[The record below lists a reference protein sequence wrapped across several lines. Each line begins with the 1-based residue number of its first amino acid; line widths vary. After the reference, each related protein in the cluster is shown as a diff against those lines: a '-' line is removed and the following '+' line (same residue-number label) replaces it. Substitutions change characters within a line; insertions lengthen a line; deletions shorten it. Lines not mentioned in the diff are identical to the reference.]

1 MTAPPPF
8 VLVSAALEP
17 GDLQLRRLAGRER
30 VSRLFELVAD
40 VRPYDPE
47 ALDLEARVPDLL
59 RRPVRIGREAEDPL
73 VCGVVRAI
81 ETVTG
86 KATDPLLYR
95 LTVVPRLWYTTQ
107 THRTRIFQD
116 LTVPEIVKRVLADLQ
131 FVEGEDFELRL
142 EAEYGKREYTVQ
154 YEESDFDFA
163 SRLIEFEGIYY
174 FFLFRDGKDV
184 LVLGDNADALRELEE
199 HKGVAYGHATAA
211 QSSAVV
217 ALGRTIQ
224 HVPERVMMVDY
235 NWRTPALPLAE
246 AAPVQGGDGGL
257 QSTCEEHFRTPDGGA
272 RLAKIRAQEI
282 AARRT
287 VFTGE
292 SDLATLR
299 PGDALTLEGSPY
311 PKPDE
316 FFVLEVSYEV
326 IQDWSGEASTNR
338 AFSNDFV
345 AIDRK
350 TPFRPERLTPEPR
363 VVGSTYAT
371 IDGPDLG
378 AAAPIDEIGRYKV
391 VFPFDTSQ
399 TGTGRATRWIR
410 MAQPLSGPS
419 YGMHFPLRV
428 GAEVVL
434 SYVHGDPDRPVIVGA
449 VPNAVTQSPVAQRN
463 ATQSVIQTSSG
474 IRVEFE
480 DEAGPRAS

>member
-1 MTAPPPF
+1 MAEPPPF
-8 VLVSAALEP
+8 VFVSEALEP
-17 GDLQLRRLAGRER
+17 GDLQLRHLTGRER
-30 VSRLFELVAD
+30 VSRLFEIVAEL
-40 VRPYDPE
+40 RPYDRD
-47 ALDLEARVPDLL
+47 ALEDKLPDLL
-59 RRPVRIGREAEDPL
+59 RRQVRIGREGEDPL
-73 VCGVVRAI
+73 LAGVVRAI
-81 ETVTG
+81 EMIPG
-86 KATDPLLYR
+86 KPADPPLYR
-95 LTVVPRLWYTTQ
+95 LTVVPRLWYATE

-116 LTVPEIVKRVLADLQ
+116 LTVPEIVTRVLADLR
-131 FVEGEDFELRL
+131 FVQGDDFELRL
-142 EAEYGKREYTVQ
+142 QASYGKREYTVQ

-163 SRLIEFEGIYY
+163 SRLLEFEGIFY
-174 FFLFRDGKDV
+174 FFEFRDGKDV
-184 LVLGDNADALRELEE
+184 LVVADSNEALREAEQ
-199 HKGVAYGHATAA
+199 HKSVSYGHASATN
-211 QSSAVV
+211 SGAVV

-235 NWRTPALPLAE
+235 NWRTPSLPLVE
-246 AAPVQGGDGGL
+246 AAPVTAGDGGL
-257 QSTCEEHFRTPDGGA
+257 QSFGDEHFRTPEGGA
-272 RLAKIRAQEI
+272 RLATVRAQEI

-287 VFTGE
+287 VFAGR

-299 PGDALTLEGSPY
+299 PGDALTVEGSPFA
-311 PKPDE
+311 PLEE

-326 IQDWSGEASTNR
+326 VQDWSGDASTPANA
-338 AFSNDFV
+338 AFANDFV
-345 AIDRK
+345 ALDRK
-350 TPFRPERLTPEPR
+350 TPYRPERLTPRP
-363 VVGSTYAT
+363 VVAGSTYAT

-410 MAQPLSGPS
+410 MAQPLSGAN

-428 GAEVVL
+428 GAEVLL

-449 VPNAVTQSPVAQRN
+449 IPNALTQSPVAQRN

-480 DEAGPRAS
+480 DKA